1 MIVYLIFKVGC
12 LVSVDARRVHISGV
26 KNVEY
31 QVIAAAHIFLSLM
44 IIMSPFSTKLTVFK
58 SILPC

>member
-31 QVIAAAHIFLSLM
+31 QVSFVTHLFLYQ
-44 IIMSPFSTKLTVFK
+44 
-58 SILPC
+58 